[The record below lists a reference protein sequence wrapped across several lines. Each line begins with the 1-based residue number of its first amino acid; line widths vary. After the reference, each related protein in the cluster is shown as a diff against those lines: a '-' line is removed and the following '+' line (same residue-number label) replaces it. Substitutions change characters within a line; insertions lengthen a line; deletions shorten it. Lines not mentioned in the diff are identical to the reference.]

1 MSVQQS
7 RRCPRNHGHKNNRA
21 IPSTL
26 TEADLFGP
34 FDQVIRL
41 LALSI
46 CTDCNDALVVCA
58 QAEKE
63 RQKDNALDKTAMVC
77 ILYLLF

>member
-1 MSVQQS
+1 MSVHQS
-7 RRCPRNHGHKNNRA
+7 RCCPRNLRHKNNRA
-21 IPSTL
+21 IPPTL

-34 FDQVIRL
+34 FDQVIHL

-46 CTDCNDALVVCA
+46 CTDCNDALVACA

-63 RQKDNALDKTAMVC
+63 RQKDNGLDKMAMVC